1 MYILNHIEHQGHF
14 LQLEIL
20 VSFKHQVALFAAA
33 GVTNTTARPK
43 ILLILENGN
52 I

>member
-1 MYILNHIEHQGHF
+1 LAFKKSPNLSASYNKVGYDL
-14 LQLEIL
+14 
-20 VSFKHQVALFAAA
+20 KHQVALCAAA
-33 GVTNTTARPK
+33 GVINTTTTRPK